1 MKVLIQGAG
10 IAGCYV
16 AAALSQQG
24 HNVTVVEKKSNIFTR
39 GAGIVLYSNA
49 LKCLHYIEVLD
60 QILSRGCVLSDDTEF
75 WKSDSEFLG
84 KVHFPTIDKRFPSN
98 VGINRYEFLKI
109 LFETATNN
117 SVKFNFNCFI
127 INETLDGNIDSKI
140 TLSNGYSDR
149 YDLIIAA
156 DGTNSSIRQHLFANQ
171 QSVFTNFGLWH
182 SLHPRR
188 SEING
193 KKIIVIGDGFRLG
206 FVPLDNEYMYTWA
219 AMPEE
224 SKYKIPFE
232 HQPAAMKE
240 KFSSHCNGLVKEII
254 DEIDSLTHV
263 NFTCVEEVNLP
274 KPWNKG
280 NIVFIG
286 DSAHASLPFMAQ
298 GGAQAL
304 QDAATLTQLL
314 NVDSNLDNV
323 LKTYVDYRYDIAKYV
338 QTQCRQIGLGFKS
351 KDNFDLKISQSKV
364 DDFYLNEKNFI
375 LPNELLGKH

>member
-1 MKVLIQGAG
+1 MKILIQGAG

-49 LKCLHYIEVLD
+49 LKCLDYIGVLD
-60 QILSRGCVLSDDTEF
+60 KILLKGCTLSGDTEF
-75 WKSDSEFLG
+75 WSYDSKLLG
-84 KVHFPTIDKRFPSN
+84 KVYFPSIEKKYPSY

-109 LFETATNN
+109 LYKTA
-117 SVKFNFNCFI
+117 SRYKVKFHFNCFI
-127 INETLDGNIDSKI
+127 LNETL
-140 TLSNGYSDR
+140 NGYLNSKVSLNNGISDN

-156 DGTNSSIRQHLFANQ
+156 DGTNSSIRQHLFKNQ

-182 SLHPRR
+182 SLHLRR
-188 SEING
+188 PEINE
-193 KKIIVIGDGFRLG
+193 KIIVIGDGFRLG

-224 SKYKIPFE
+224 SKYKIPIE
-232 HQPAAMKE
+232 QQPAAMKE

-314 NVDSNLDNV
+314 NLDSNLDNV
-323 LKTYVDYRYDIAKYV
+323 LKMYVDYRYDIARYV

-375 LPNELLGKH
+375 LPNDLLGKN